1 MYLPRRVSPPICAA
15 VIMILTKQ
23 DFDRARASLDLA
35 IALDP
40 AFALPYAI
48 RAYVRCKKTEWL
60 PATADL
66 LLAIRRLALIEF
78 KIWIKETQSD
88 CEPFRLCVQAV
99 YKNEKAAPLEKNEA
113 SNLERETIEFGVSS
127 LLAAVFGAAE

>member
-1 MYLPRRVSPPICAA
+1 
-15 VIMILTKQ
+15 VILILARQ
-23 DFDRARASLDLA
+23 DFDRARASLDRA
-35 IALDP
+35 IALEP
-40 AFALPYAI
+40 AFALPYAL

-78 KIWIKETQSD
+78 NVWIEESRRD
-88 CEPFRLCVQAV
+88 YERFRLCMRAE
-99 YKNEKAAPLEKNEA
+99 YKNEKAAPLGNNEA

-127 LLAAVFGAAE
+127 LLAAMFAPSNETMTLPATVTRSE